1 MEGTKETEETKET
14 KGKTSVDNSASWRGI
29 ATVNLADTADHPCN
43 SVAIYLCVTTLLIHN
58 VIPSATSV
66 AIKPRAEIACK
77 LCRGGATKR
86 NSGISYPTAH
96 YKRRRLSAL
105 RRFFTNVQNELC

>member
-43 SVAIYLCVTTLLIHN
+43 SVAIYLCVHLMLLWGVVLVVVGVVKRI
-58 VIPSATSV
+58 
-66 AIKPRAEIACK
+66 IKN
-77 LCRGGATKR
+77 KR
-86 NSGISYPTAH
+86 
-96 YKRRRLSAL
+96 
-105 RRFFTNVQNELC
+105 QQQ